1 MSKDKYPCMLAQAN
15 KYIDRIKFPAIA
27 QTKMDGMRANIL
39 IRNGEVSVFSRNGK
53 QMQTF
58 GRFEGMTDLDNV
70 MLDGELLVH
79 PKKGFELELNKGE
92 FIKYDGKTPMDR
104 KTGNGIINKSIVS
117 DKRRTTISEEEAEMF
132 KIVLWDVVDING
144 WEKGFHDEPYNERF
158 EKLQSMK
165 SDSRYDLVQ
174 SQTVEDLKSASK
186 LFQKLLK
193 EGQEGLILK
202 NHDMPWESKR
212 SYHMVKMKEIKDID
226 LIVTDWVEG
235 TGKYKGMLGALKC
248 ENKDGTIQVNVGSG
262 FVDKDR
268 AELTPEN
275 TIGKICA
282 VKYNDLIEDK
292 STHIK
297 SLFLP
302 IFQEIRSDKN
312 KPD

>member
-1 MSKDKYPCMLAQAN
+1 MLAQAN
-15 KYIDRIKFPAIA
+15 KYLDRIKFPAIA
-27 QTKMDGMRANIL
+27 QTKMDGMRANII
-39 IRNGEVSVFSRNGK
+39 IRDGNVTVFSRNGK
-53 QMQTF
+53 EMQTF
-58 GRFEGMTDLDNV
+58 GRFNDMVDLDNI
-70 MLDGELLVH
+70 MLDGEFLVH

-117 DKRRTTISEEEAEMF
+117 DKRRTTITKDEAEMF
-132 KIVLWDVVDING
+132 KIVLWDIVDING
-144 WEKGFHDEPYNERF
+144 WEKGFHDEPYNKRF
-158 EKLQSMK
+158 EKLQLIK
-165 SDSRYDLVQ
+165 PDNRFDLVQ
-174 SQTVEDLKSASK
+174 SQIVENLKSASN
-186 LFQKLLK
+186 LFQKLLNN
-193 EGQEGLILK
+193 GQEGLILK
-202 NHDMPWESKR
+202 NYDMPWENKR

-226 LIVTDWVEG
+226 LIITDWVEG

-248 ENKDGTIQVNVGSG
+248 ENHDGTIKVNVGSG

-268 AELTPEN
+268 VELTPEN

-292 STHIK
+292 TTHIK

-302 IFQEIRSDKN
+302 IFQEIRLDKT